1 MNRYIAKIVKN
12 KAVYILSLVFVLV
25 AVLTCAAGVY
35 GENVYA
41 KDGNGDIV
49 IVIDPGHGGYDG
61 GAISASTG
69 DRESDLNWNIAK
81 YMKAELETYAGV
93 RVYVTRANNEWNS
106 NTGRSQFVKVVGA
119 DAIISIH
126 NNSAANESASGFV
139 AYGSV
144 STDYVEVTK
153 NLCLNMAR
161 HAQAAG
167 LNLYNNGYLTR
178 SSGYDAGVD
187 YYTVIDE
194 GIRAGIPTI
203 IVEHCFLSNS
213 SNAAFIHEAANQKKV
228 GVTNATAVAEFFGLS
243 KRTVSDGQSVTLD
256 RSYSAYFIPAN
267 QRDGAITFT
276 SSDENVAYVRSDGL
290 ITAVNA
296 GTATITYTFQDGTS
310 GSCTFTT
317 KEVTQVGVSAGINP
331 TVYHSSE
338 QVAAIDKS
346 KIMVKAIYSDG
357 TCRQQSSGY
366 VIGDID
372 PNLSGRQ
379 YISVS
384 HNGFGS
390 TFSIT
395 LDPSKDAGN
404 YKEYLYQVHGDY
416 TDIFTLPELVSVE
429 GVTGSPYTSNGFEDR
444 PVSDETT
451 AQDEQQTEAQ
461 TTAESTEQ
469 TTAETTAENTE
480 QATEQSTAE
489 STAEST
495 QQTTEEKAAESTQ
508 QSTEESASESMQ
520 QTEEESTAESTQQTT
535 EETTAESTK
544 QTTEETTVEST
555 AASTEVT
562 TSTKEGNTTV
572 GTTENIEADG
582 HTTEITTV
590 VLILLI
596 VLLIILCI
604 AIAVLL
610 TIRNKGRKASMKQKG
625 QGSPKRRKKR

>member
-1 MNRYIAKIVKN
+1 MGRYIAKIVKY
-12 KAVYILSLVFVLV
+12 KVVYILSLVIVL
-25 AVLTCAAGVY
+25 AAALACAAGAY

-106 NTGRSQFVKVVGA
+106 NTGRAQFGKAVGA

-126 NNSAANESASGFV
+126 NNSASSESASGYV

-144 STDYVEVTK
+144 AKDYVEVTK

-161 HAQAAG
+161 YAQAAG
-167 LNLYNNGYLTR
+167 LNLYSNGYLAR
-178 SSGYDAGVD
+178 SSTDDAGVD
-187 YYTVIDE
+187 FYTVIDE
-194 GIRAGIPTI
+194 GITAGIPTI

-213 SNAAFIHEAANQKKV
+213 SNAAFIHETANQKKA
-228 GVTNATAVAEFFGLS
+228 GAADATAVAEFFGLS
-243 KRTVSDGQSVTLD
+243 KRTVSDGQNVALD

-267 QRDGAITFT
+267 QKDGQISFT
-276 SSDENVAYVRSDGL
+276 TSDENVAHVRSDGL

-296 GTATITYTFQDGTS
+296 GTATITYTYQDGTS

-317 KEVTQVGVSAGINP
+317 KEVTQVGVAAGINP
-331 TVYHSSE
+331 TVYHTSE

-372 PNLSGRQ
+372 SNKAGRQ

-384 HNGFGS
+384 HNGFSS
-390 TFSIT
+390 TFSII
-395 LDPSKDAGN
+395 LDASRYAGN
-404 YKEYLYQVHGDY
+404 YQEYLYQVHGDY
-416 TDIFTLPELVSVE
+416 SDIFTLPELVSIE

-444 PVSDETT
+444 PVSNETT
-451 AQDEQQTEAQ
+451 TQDEQQTEAQ

-469 TTAETTAENTE
+469 TTAETTAESTE
-480 QATEQSTAE
+480 QTTEETTAE
-489 STAEST
+489 STE
-495 QQTTEEKAAESTQ
+495 QTTEETAAEST
-508 QSTEESASESMQ
+508 E
-520 QTEEESTAESTQQTT
+520 QTAAETTAESTQQTT
-535 EETTAESTK
+535 EETT
-544 QTTEETTVEST
+544 VEST
-555 AASTEVT
+555 ETSSEVPV
-562 TSTKEGNTTV
+562 SSEEKNTTA
-572 GTTENIEADG
+572 GTTENIETTG
-582 HTTEITTV
+582 HTTGITTV

-596 VLLIILCI
+596 VLLILLCI

-610 TIRNKGRKASMKQKG
+610 IIKNKGRNASMKQKG